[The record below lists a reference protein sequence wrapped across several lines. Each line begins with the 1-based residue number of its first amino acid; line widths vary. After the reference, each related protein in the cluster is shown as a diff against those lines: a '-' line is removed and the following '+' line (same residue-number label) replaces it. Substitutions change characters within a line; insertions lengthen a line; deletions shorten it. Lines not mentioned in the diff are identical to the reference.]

1 MKRILLITF
10 FITVSISSYAQID
23 TVGLHIPIK
32 DNRVV
37 YEQVIEIPERTKPE
51 LLNNAKQW
59 FVDFF
64 KDSKNVIQNE
74 DKNQGRIVGI
84 GYIFNQEKIYDKLTI
99 QIDCKN
105 GKYRY
110 KIYDMTGIIPAHYNV
125 WVGNVRESDFTPE
138 ELINKI
144 TDDVNAPFSKN
155 KCRKLLEAINEETTS
170 TIESLK
176 KAMAAKPD
184 DF

>member
-1 MKRILLITF
+1 MKRILLIVF
-10 FITVSISSYAQID
+10 FITFSISSYAQHD

-32 DNRVV
+32 DSKIV
-37 YEQVIEIPERTKPE
+37 YEGVIEVPERAKQE

-59 FVDFF
+59 FVDYF

-74 DKNQGRIVGI
+74 DKDQGRIVGKGI
-84 GYIFNQEKIYDKLTI
+84 ILIELNTYDKITI
-99 QIDCKN
+99 QIDCKD

-110 KIYDMTGIIPAHYNV
+110 RIYDMTGIIPAHYDV
-125 WVGNVRESDFTPE
+125 WIGNVGESIFLPE
-138 ELINKI
+138 ALINKL
-144 TDDVNAPFSKN
+144 TVDGEAAFTKN
-155 KCRKLLEAINEETTS
+155 KCRKLLQSIGNETKS

-176 KAMAAKPD
+176 KAMSAKPD

>member
-1 MKRILLITF
+1 MKIILLIAS
-10 FITVSISSYAQID
+10 FITLSISSYAQND

-32 DNRVV
+32 DSKIV
-37 YEQVIEIPERTKPE
+37 YEGVIQIPERTKQD

-59 FVDFF
+59 FVDYF

-74 DKNQGRIVGI
+74 DKDQGRIVGKGI
-84 GYIFNQEKIYDKLTI
+84 IVIQPKAYDKITI
-99 QIDCKN
+99 QIDCKD

-110 KIYDMTGIIPAHYNV
+110 RIYDMIGTIPAHYDV
-125 WVGNVRESDFTPE
+125 WVGNVREINFLPE
-138 ELINKI
+138 DLINKLTI
-144 TDDVNAPFSKN
+144 DGEAPFTKN
-155 KCRKLLEAINEETTS
+155 KCRKFLESINAEITT

-176 KAMAAKPD
+176 KAMSAKPD